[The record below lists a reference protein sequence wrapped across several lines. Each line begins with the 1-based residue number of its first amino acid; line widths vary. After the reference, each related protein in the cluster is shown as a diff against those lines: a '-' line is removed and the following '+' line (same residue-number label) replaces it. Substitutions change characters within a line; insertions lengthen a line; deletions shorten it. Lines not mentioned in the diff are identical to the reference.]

1 MASGGGITD
10 AAATIAIA
18 IAIDGSG
25 SGSRSP
31 SRPAE
36 RLAPDDKGGDGI
48 LARASD
54 TNRLGWEKETIRA

>member
-18 IAIDGSG
+18 IAIDG